1 MGWVWMFPI
10 PRLHWTPVPKLRS
23 DFWVKLKARIV
34 IRGMIFPR
42 V

>member
-10 PRLHWTPVPKLRS
+10 PRLYLTTVLKLGS
-23 DFWVKLKARIV
+23 DFWVKLKARIATRRR
-34 IRGMIFPR
+34 IYPR